1 MACRFRAMNTD
12 ITIQVTGPGAQA
24 EHLIDQARRL
34 FARVELACT
43 RFDPDSALMQANRA
57 GESWVEVPSECYLAI
72 AEAEGAHVETQ
83 GLFDPRV
90 LETLVGLGYDRTLA
104 FGDGP
109 VRLSSGTRPEGIP
122 LILPSPAAAA
132 ASSRRPPWTPGLDR
146 VRRAVRV
153 GPLPVDL
160 GGIGKGLAVRWA
172 SHLLVEAG
180 AGHLVEAGGDCALAG
195 PSPDGGPW
203 RIGVEDPFGGDQ
215 PVAVLALHDTAVATS
230 SLRKRTWQ
238 LDGRQV
244 HHLIDPRSGACVDGG
259 LRSVT
264 VLDTDAARAEVWSKA
279 LLVAGRRHI
288 AELATEKALPALW
301 VDDSGRLAA
310 TPELHE
316 TIIWSCRDVH

>member
-1 MACRFRAMNTD
+1 MD
-12 ITIQVTGPGAQA
+12 
-24 EHLIDQARRL
+24 RRQL
-34 FARVELACT
+34 LRC
-43 RFDPDSALMQANRA
+43 
-57 GESWVEVPSECYLAI
+57 
-72 AEAEGAHVETQ
+72 EG
-83 GLFDPRV
+83 
-90 LETLVGLGYDRTLA
+90 
-104 FGDGP
+104 
-109 VRLSSGTRPEGIP
+109 
-122 LILPSPAAAA
+122 LPSLAHAGGERQRVAAGLLGEFPIGPA
-132 ASSRRPPWTPGLDR
+132 RL
-146 VRRAVRV
+146 
-153 GPLPVDL
+153 
-160 GGIGKGLAVRWA
+160 
-172 SHLLVEAG
+172 

-215 PVAVLALHDTAVATS
+215 PVAVLELHDTAVATS